1 MKELMIE
8 LILIFI
14 FALVFSTGLCSLK
27 KYKEDN
33 EDKPIKFWKELLI
46 VVGYSVFSIIILPIA
61 IAKWAVNLTL
71 DFKEE

>member
-1 MKELMIE
+1 MEN
-8 LILIFI
+8 LILTFVLV
-14 FALVFSTGLCSLK
+14 LVFSIGRYSFE
-27 KYKEDN
+27 KYKKDTNTERI
-33 EDKPIKFWKELLI
+33 PFWKELLI